1 MVSGASG
8 HVTLGNHAENYKASV
23 LWDPQGFAN
32 CNLWLSNHGRT
43 AYPWNGRFRGLGI
56 EPVSAPFDLGD
67 EVANTASNPFWFQLY
82 VIRDRDF
89 IERLIKRVEA
99 AGIESLVVTLD
110 PQMVG
115 QCNKDILNG
124 LSSPPKPTITN
135 LLDIMRRPA
144 WCYEMLRSRNV
155 YFGNLQGHVKDLG
168 DGKSLA
174 EWTDQQFDP
183 SLDWQDVNKLR
194 DRWKGKLILKGIL
207 TPENA
212 QTAAEIG
219 ADAIA
224 VSNHGGR
231 QLDGAPGT
239 IQVLPEIARKVGG
252 KCKVFIDGAFTS
264 GQDVF
269 VRLPAGRRAS

>member
-89 IERLIKRVEA
+89 IERLIKRAEA
-99 AGIESLVVTLD
+99 AGIETLVVTLD
-110 PQMVG
+110 LQMVG
-115 QCNKDILNG
+115 QCNKDIHNG

-144 WCYEMLRSRNV
+144 WCYEML
-155 YFGNLQGHVKDLG
+155 
-168 DGKSLA
+168 
-174 EWTDQQFDP
+174 
-183 SLDWQDVNKLR
+183 
-194 DRWKGKLILKGIL
+194 
-207 TPENA
+207 
-212 QTAAEIG
+212 
-219 ADAIA
+219 
-224 VSNHGGR
+224 
-231 QLDGAPGT
+231 
-239 IQVLPEIARKVGG
+239 
-252 KCKVFIDGAFTS
+252 
-264 GQDVF
+264 
-269 VRLPAGRRAS
+269 